1 MSNSIEND
9 FLFQLGI
16 GLIKA
21 SVVGFIVA
29 VVMRA
34 ALPVGK

>member
-1 MSNSIEND
+1 MRSSIEND
-9 FLFQLGI
+9 FLFQLGV

-21 SVVGFIVA
+21 SIVGFIVA